1 MKALIWPA
9 ACARGAQRCECAAC
23 AILRP
28 TPSPSS
34 KHILLNSGA
43 IYQMGSQQTRN
54 PADSQ
59 ARQPSRKCGARA
71 KAGESGAGRW
81 RTYGIID
88 LDRSAELRDLESSAT
103 SPARAEKQR
112 DAILSLW
119 TLDRV
124 G

>member
-1 MKALIWPA
+1 MRKGMEFDCRSW
-9 ACARGAQRCECAAC
+9 
-23 AILRP
+23 
-28 TPSPSS
+28 
-34 KHILLNSGA
+34 NS
-43 IYQMGSQQTRN
+43 SQQTRK
-54 PADSQ
+54 PADSR

-112 DAILSLW
+112 DAILEFW
-119 TLDRV
+119 TAQDRV
-124 G
+124 